1 MVYFISAETVQAGEE
16 SAAYQKVMEFC
27 KKKKIKTISM
37 TDKTWTKELQE
48 KLKSQGFQ
56 TMILSYTRAG
66 DVIEAVQAGADLVA
80 SHYYGVDYLEKM
92 L

>member
-1 MVYFISAETVQAGEE
+1 
-16 SAAYQKVMEFC
+16 
-27 KKKKIKTISM
+27 M